1 MGICNVS
8 RNAARLKRH
17 WSHSFSEP
25 SPNEVKKLRLLV
37 MDKASHS
44 PVVGHG
50 LGRGEVDDD
59 SLRGPCSKQATEDLS
74 TKYTVEVN
82 LELEN
87 GRHR

>member
-1 MGICNVS
+1 
-8 RNAARLKRH
+8 
-17 WSHSFSEP
+17 
-25 SPNEVKKLRLLV
+25 

-74 TKYTVEVN
+74 TEYTVEVN
-82 LELEN
+82 LELYVKKKKLY
-87 GRHR
+87 HLCKHTFHSYI